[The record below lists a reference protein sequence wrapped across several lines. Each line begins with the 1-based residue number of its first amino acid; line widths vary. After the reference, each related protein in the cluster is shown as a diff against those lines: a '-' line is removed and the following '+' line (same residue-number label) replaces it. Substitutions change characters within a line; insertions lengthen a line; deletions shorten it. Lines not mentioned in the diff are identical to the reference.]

1 MLNST
6 AHWQPL
12 VNGYSDHI
20 PADFRALATML
31 ATFPSRE
38 SFDALR
44 DRHVRYLTFTA
55 DGKGMAERRRRKSSG
70 ACSRFCRTCGSS
82 PTMGTWRSTKW

>member
-20 PADFRALATML
+20 PADFRESAPVLG
-31 ATFPSRE
+31 TFPSDHA
-38 SFDALR
+38 FDDLR
-44 DRHVRYLTFTA
+44 ARRVRYIA
-55 DGKGMAERRRRKSSG
+55 IHRGRNGYGRVEGPRSWSG
-70 ACSRFCRTCGSS
+70 CSRTWSTCGLSL
-82 PTMGTWRSTKW
+82 TTAKWRSMKW